1 MIAESVEKYMALDE
15 FYPKGHLEKVI
26 PDSSISRRN

>member
-1 MIAESVEKYMALDE
+1 MISEEKYMALDE
-15 FYPKGHLEKVI
+15 YYPKGHLEKEI